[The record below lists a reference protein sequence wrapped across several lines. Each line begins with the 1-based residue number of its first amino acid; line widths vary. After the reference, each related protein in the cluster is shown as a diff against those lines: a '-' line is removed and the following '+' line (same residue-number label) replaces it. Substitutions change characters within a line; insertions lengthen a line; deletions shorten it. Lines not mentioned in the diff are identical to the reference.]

1 MICATPESVCMW
13 VPCYSVRTTTPP
25 QRARR
30 ARTGRPPILP
40 RRPAAVLP
48 EGSGCLSP
56 EVGIKDVFRCPQT
69 QRRDRQGRVG
79 GRAGRERAA
88 ADQIKILVVVR
99 ALEFVDY
106 RLFGIIAHPA
116 GSHDVAGADVIQRD
130 GFTVDFLLE
139 PGRIFGTDLS
149 EFGEAHFPKQEI
161 LHSVCCD
168 ESPPGIVGEIV

>member
-99 ALEFVDY
+99 TLELVHH
-106 RLFGIIAHPA
+106 RLFRIVAHPA
-116 GSHDVAGADVIQRD
+116 RSHDMAGADIVQRN
-130 GFTVDFLLE
+130 GLAVDLLLE
-139 PGRIFGTDLS
+139 PCR
-149 EFGEAHFPKQEI
+149 
-161 LHSVCCD
+161 
-168 ESPPGIVGEIV
+168 